1 MSQSFKP
8 VSFVSSKKIFFPFHV
23 FASSRICRLAEKAG
37 GFKMLTGRIF
47 DETLL
52 IFSLITIV
60 GDTSVAKQQKMI
72 NKAIRLIA
80 TSYS

>member
-1 MSQSFKP
+1 
-8 VSFVSSKKIFFPFHV
+8 
-23 FASSRICRLAEKAG
+23 
-37 GFKMLTGRIF
+37 MLTGRIF